1 MTWLLWMALVAA
13 LFALASAIAL
23 YSYGRFAK
31 RARGAPSRALVPGA
45 EETALDRAVTPL
57 TAANRGRTGLCA
69 VSDNAESF
77 ALRARS
83 ARAAGRSLDMLYY
96 IWRDDMTGRLMAR
109 ELVAA
114 ADRGVRVRLLL
125 DDINAQGFD
134 PSYLALNGHPRIE
147 VRLFNPIRNRRSPL
161 RRGIELVLG
170 VVRFNRR
177 MHCKAWLADGRIG
190 LIGGRNIGD
199 VDLGA
204 ARGRVR
210 DGRDVDLLVLGAAL
224 TRAETVFDAYWNS
237 GLALP
242 ISALWRDYASDLPR
256 CRRALDA
263 EAEAPRAR
271 AFLAEALPDDAP
283 AAFLPAERL
292 SWTASARVL
301 ADPPEKALG
310 TRRERWMPEAIEA
323 VMDGARDCV
332 TLVTPYFVPGREGLA
347 RLRDL
352 AGRGVAVRVFTNSL
366 AATNHMV
373 VHGAYRRY
381 RRPLLAAGVK
391 IHEFA
396 PGAPPGQGGEMLH
409 SKILI
414 VDGARGF
421 VGSFN
426 FDLRSAFL
434 NTEMGVIFDAP
445 QLVAELE
452 AEIAHDADPARSYG
466 LVLDG
471 RQLRWS
477 GGGLAGVMM
486 HEPGARAFRRGVSWV
501 IGHLPIHR
509 FL

>member
-1 MTWLLWMALVAA
+1 MNWIIWLLIAA
-13 LFALASAIAL
+13 AMFALASAMAL

-31 RARGAPSRALVPGA
+31 RARGAPSRALMPEGC
-45 EETALDRAVTPL
+45 ETAIDRAVAPL
-57 TAANRGRTGLCA
+57 AQANRGRSGLCA
-69 VSDNAESF
+69 VFDNAESF

-96 IWRDDMTGRLMAR
+96 IWRDDMAGRLMAR
-109 ELVAA
+109 ELIAA

-125 DDINAQGFD
+125 DDINVQGFD

-147 VRLFNPIRNRRSPL
+147 VRLFNPIRNRRSAL

-170 VVRFNRR
+170 LVRFNRR
-177 MHCKAWLADGRIG
+177 MHCKAWLADGRLG
-190 LIGGRNIGD
+190 LVGGRNIAD

-204 ARGRVR
+204 ARGSAR
-210 DGRDVDLLVLGAAL
+210 DGRDVDLLVVGAAL
-224 TRAETVFDAYWNS
+224 TRAETIFDAYWNS

-242 ISALWRDYASDLPR
+242 ISALWRDYSADLPR
-256 CRRALDA
+256 FRRALEA
-263 EAEAPRAR
+263 EAGAPRAR
-271 AFLAEALPDDAP
+271 AFLANALPDEDTAP
-283 AAFLPAERL
+283 LVPAQRL
-292 SWTASARVL
+292 TWTAAARMV

-310 TRRERWMPEAIEA
+310 TRRDRWMPEAIEP
-323 VMDGARDCV
+323 VMDGARHSV

-352 AGRGVAVRVFTNSL
+352 AARGVAVRVLTNSL

-391 IHEFA
+391 LHEFA

-409 SKILI
+409 SKIMI
-414 VDGARGF
+414 VDGALGF

-426 FDLRSAFL
+426 FDLRSALL
-434 NTEMGVIFDAP
+434 NTEMGVLFNAP
-445 QLVAELE
+445 DLVGELE
-452 AEIAHDADPARSYG
+452 ASIAIDTAPERSHS

-471 RQLRWS
+471 RTLRWS
-477 GGGLAGVMM
+477 GGGLAGVLM
-486 HEPGARAFRRGVSWV
+486 HEPGAGALRRGVSWV

-509 FL
+509 LL